1 MCFCWFLRL
10 CFDLPGAESIQQS
23 FAQGNDD
30 FLCPILNR
38 AFLDLSIRMN
48 KIWTRHKN
56 KTSEGFK
63 WVNPCN
69 ECESTESTLNLVRHW
84 HVLTSKAWTI
94 CEQQFRTWLQ
104 AITTVRVFQRM
115 VFLWW
120 FQAPQKTSRTYVQ
133 YVPTVFVSLFD
144 LVCSSIAAAGRE
156 QWRFW
161 CSIWVP
167 LHHLVCIKAWVR
179 RKWCRYTR
187 MIQLNPNPRGM
198 RDAYRLFINIGQVPV
213 RRTGHN
219 AGKDF

>member
-48 KIWTRHKN
+48 KYEHDI
-56 KTSEGFK
+56 KTKLQKSSSEWIRATNVNQLNPLWILWGIGMSWLPKRGRFASSSFELGCKQLQQCACFKEWSFSGGFRLPK
-63 WVNPCN
+63 KHRGRM
-69 ECESTESTLNLVRHW
+69 SSMYL
-84 HVLTSKAWTI
+84 
-94 CEQQFRTWLQ
+94 QFLFHLRLQ
-104 AITTVRVFQRM
+104 AE
-115 VFLWW
+115 
-120 FQAPQKTSRTYVQ
+120 
-133 YVPTVFVSLFD
+133 
-144 LVCSSIAAAGRE
+144 SSGGSGAQFG
-156 QWRFW
+156 
-161 CSIWVP
+161 C
-167 LHHLVCIKAWVR
+167 LCIKAWVR